1 MRIILIIFGVLIFT
15 IPILLQADETSELR
29 AEILGEQAG
38 KAIAV
43 DHSEYQPDKA
53 KEECKAAFHKTWE
66 EHFKEQ
72 GFSTDEGVVN
82 SFVEGCMKKYDKKFG
97 K

>member
-1 MRIILIIFGVLIFT
+1 MRIIALIFGVLLIT
-15 IPILLQADETSELR
+15 IPTLSHADDTSELR

-43 DHSEYQPDKA
+43 DDTEYQPDKA
-53 KEECKAAFHKTWE
+53 KEECKSAFYRSWE

-82 SFVEGCMKKYDKKFG
+82 SFVKGCMTKYNKKFG